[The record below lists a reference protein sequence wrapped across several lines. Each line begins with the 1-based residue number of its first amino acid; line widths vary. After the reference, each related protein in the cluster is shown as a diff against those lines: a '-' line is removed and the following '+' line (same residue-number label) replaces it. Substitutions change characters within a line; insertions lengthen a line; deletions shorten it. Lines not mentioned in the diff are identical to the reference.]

1 MTKGTGR
8 YADDPRVDRF
18 VHWALAGC
26 VVLGLGWFQ
35 TTVSTL
41 ATTVGELK
49 TAVAILGVSQKRVDD
64 HESRLRVL
72 ESK

>member
-8 YADDPRVDRF
+8 YADDPRIDRF

-26 VVLGLGWFQ
+26 VLAGLGWFQ

-49 TAVAILGVSQKRVDD
+49 TAVAVLGERQKRVDD
-64 HESRLRVL
+64 HEVRIRAL
-72 ESK
+72 EKR